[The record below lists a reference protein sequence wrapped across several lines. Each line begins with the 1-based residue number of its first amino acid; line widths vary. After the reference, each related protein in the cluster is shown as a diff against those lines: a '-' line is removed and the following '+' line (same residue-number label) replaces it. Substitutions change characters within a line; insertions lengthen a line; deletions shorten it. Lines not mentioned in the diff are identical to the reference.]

1 MGIMAF
7 TAFFI
12 WMIILIL
19 LSFLVDYLLARIFTA
34 GSHKF
39 IVRLGVI
46 VHELSH
52 AIACLIT
59 NTKISEIKLF
69 EETGGHV
76 THEKRNPIIMAIIG
90 MAPLFGCSLFLLL
103 LVWLFNFAGVEF
115 LFFGKSLGDTLNFVS
130 TFRNFFVVI
139 ADIFWINIYVNFGV
153 VTVFFI
159 IFLYLV
165 GSVAATIAPSGTDL
179 KHAFLGLV
187 IFAGLG
193 YLAIL
198 IRPFSYI
205 PGIEANTP
213 ILDFIV
219 QNLTVAIGVGIIGVL
234 VILAVLIP
242 IAFLKSR

>member
-1 MGIMAF
+1 MEIMAF

-19 LSFLVDYLLARIFTA
+19 LSFLVDYLLAIIFTR

-52 AIACLIT
+52 AIACLLT
-59 NTKISEIKLF
+59 NTRIHEIKLF
-69 EETGGHV
+69 EDTGGHV

-90 MAPLFGCSLFLLL
+90 VAPLFGCSLFLLL
-103 LVWLFNFAGVEF
+103 LVWLFNFTGVEF
-115 LFFGKSLGDTLNFVS
+115 YSSEISLGGATSFASSFGALLG
-130 TFRNFFVVI
+130 VI
-139 ADIFWINIYVNFGV
+139 VDILWVNIIVNFGV
-153 VTVFFI
+153 VTLFFI

-193 YLAIL
+193 YLAIYL
-198 IRPFSYI
+198 QPFSYV
-205 PGIEANTP
+205 PGIEGDTP
-213 ILDFIV
+213 VLDFVV
-219 QNLTVAIGVGIIGVL
+219 QYLTIAIGIGMIGVL

-242 IAFLKSR
+242 IAFLKR